1 MVGVV
6 IRVGTARQNASF
18 TFLEVTVVL
27 PRMTAH
33 KAATIEPT
41 TQEPIR
47 KVRAAKNRLPSKSIA
62 LSSIHRSFQL

>member
-1 MVGVV
+1 MVGAV

-33 KAATIEPT
+33 KAATVEPT
-41 TQEPIR
+41 IQVPTK

-62 LSSIHRSFQL
+62 LSSIHRSFHL